1 MLINKYRAKDL
12 KTAIQKAKEDLGP
25 EASMIHLR
33 ELDNCEEKIEIIATI
48 DDELEKDDRVLNQ
61 RIDNID
67 KIFSEDT
74 SIKAIKCEGK
84 NLDKQTEGNINRVDI
99 IVSEDTKVIGPEE
112 DGKTLG
118 KDKFNK
124 VNIDDKLLKKTNRK
138 IEYITKKDDKKTIDD
153 DKNIFHLLHDC
164 CIRNCIRNRIDSDI
178 TNEMLSFFKNNPNT
192 ELPKSATYKDYLFLF
207 MNKKFDLSGGLDT
220 NKKTVILIGPTGV
233 GKTTTLAKIAAQ
245 YHFYQSKSVGIITI
259 DAYRIAAIEQLKT
272 YAQIMSIPFKVALT
286 PEELKLAIRSYENRD
301 LILIDTPGHS
311 QFNKKALDNLEEFLV
326 VAQPADIHLL
336 IALTMKEEDAY
347 FTLDNFAPEY
357 VHQIIFTKLDET
369 SSFGSILNM
378 SNKAKMPISYLTI
391 GQNVPDDIKTANFD
405 FMIDLLLHGQNSIKT
420 I

>member
-1 MLINKYRAKDL
+1 
-12 KTAIQKAKEDLGP
+12 
-25 EASMIHLR
+25 
-33 ELDNCEEKIEIIATI
+33 
-48 DDELEKDDRVLNQ
+48 
-61 RIDNID
+61 
-67 KIFSEDT
+67 
-74 SIKAIKCEGK
+74 
-84 NLDKQTEGNINRVDI
+84 
-99 IVSEDTKVIGPEE
+99 
-112 DGKTLG
+112 
-118 KDKFNK
+118 
-124 VNIDDKLLKKTNRK
+124 
-138 IEYITKKDDKKTIDD
+138 
-153 DKNIFHLLHDC
+153 
-164 CIRNCIRNRIDSDI
+164 
-178 TNEMLSFFKNNPNT
+178 
-192 ELPKSATYKDYLFLF
+192 
-207 MNKKFDLSGGLDT
+207 
-220 NKKTVILIGPTGV
+220 
-233 GKTTTLAKIAAQ
+233 
-245 YHFYQSKSVGIITI
+245 

-286 PEELKLAIRSYENRD
+286 PEELKLAISSYENLD